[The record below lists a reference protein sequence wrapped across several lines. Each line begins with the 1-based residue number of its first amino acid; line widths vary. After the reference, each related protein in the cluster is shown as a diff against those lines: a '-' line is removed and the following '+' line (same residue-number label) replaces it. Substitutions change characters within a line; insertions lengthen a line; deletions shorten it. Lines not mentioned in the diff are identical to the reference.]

1 MTKFDVIGF
10 GALNVDML
18 FKVDKFATAE
28 KESFIEDYTEA
39 CGGSAANTIV
49 GLARLGCKVGFIGKV
64 AGDREGNL
72 QLDCFKTEG
81 VDTSGIVETTK
92 GRSGSVMGFVDRTG
106 ARTLYINSGVND
118 LIEPREIKYEYV
130 SQTKLI
136 HLSSFVGEKSFRA
149 QKKLL
154 SALPEGV
161 EISFDPGSVYAQK
174 GFGVIEPIIK
184 NSHVLMPN
192 AVELE
197 LLTGEEDFRKGADFM
212 IGMGVKI
219 VAVKLGSKGCY
230 VTDGQEHLSVE
241 PFKVKALDT
250 TGAGDAF
257 NAGFLYGLIHEKS
270 LYECGQLGN
279 FVGSRKV
286 LTMGARAGLPYA
298 KDLASLY

>member
-18 FKVDKFATAE
+18 FKVDKLAVAE
-28 KESFIEDYTEA
+28 EESYIEDYKEA

-64 AGDREGNL
+64 ANDREGKM
-72 QLDCFKTEG
+72 QLDCFKVEG
-81 VDTSGIVETTK
+81 VDVSGIVEMTK
-92 GRSGSVMGFVDRTG
+92 GRSGSVMGFVDRKG
-106 ARTLYINSGVND
+106 ARALYINSGVND
-118 LIEPREIKYEYV
+118 LVEPREIKYEYI
-130 SQTKLI
+130 SQTKLL

-161 EISFDPGSVYAQK
+161 EISFDPGSLYAQK
-174 GFGVIEPIIK
+174 GFAVIEPIIR

-192 AVELE
+192 AIELE
-197 LLTGEEDFRKGADFM
+197 QLTGEEDYRKGADFM
-212 IGMGVKI
+212 IAMGVKI

-230 VTDGQEHLSVE
+230 VTDGSEKLSVE
-241 PFKVKALDT
+241 PFKVKAIDT

-257 NAGFLYGLIHEKS
+257 DAGFLYGLIQNKS

-279 FVGSRKV
+279 FVASRSV
-286 LTMGARAGLPYA
+286 MTMGARAGLPYA
-298 KDLASLY
+298 KDLAYLS

>member
-18 FKVDKFATAE
+18 FKVDKLAVAE
-28 KESFIEDYTEA
+28 EESFIEDYKEA

-64 AGDREGNL
+64 ANDREGKM
-72 QLDCFKTEG
+72 QLDCFKAEG
-81 VDTSGIVETTK
+81 VDTSGIVEMTK
-92 GRSGSVMGFVDRTG
+92 GRSGSVMGFVDRKG
-106 ARTLYINSGVND
+106 ARALYINSGVND
-118 LIEPREIKYEYV
+118 LVEPREIKYEYV
-130 SQTKLI
+130 SQTKLL

-161 EISFDPGSVYAQK
+161 EISFDPGSLYAQK
-174 GFGVIEPIIK
+174 GFAVIEPIIR

-192 AVELE
+192 AIELE
-197 LLTGEEDFRKGADFM
+197 QLTGEEDYRKGADFM
-212 IGMGVKI
+212 IAMGVKI
-219 VAVKLGSKGCY
+219 VAVKLGGKGCY
-230 VTDGQEHLSVE
+230 VTDGNEKLSVE
-241 PFKVKALDT
+241 HFKVKAVDT

-257 NAGFLYGLIHEKS
+257 DAGFLYGLIQNKS

-279 FVGSRKV
+279 FVASRSI
-286 LTMGARAGLPYA
+286 LAMGARAGLPYT
-298 KDLASLY
+298 KDLSLM